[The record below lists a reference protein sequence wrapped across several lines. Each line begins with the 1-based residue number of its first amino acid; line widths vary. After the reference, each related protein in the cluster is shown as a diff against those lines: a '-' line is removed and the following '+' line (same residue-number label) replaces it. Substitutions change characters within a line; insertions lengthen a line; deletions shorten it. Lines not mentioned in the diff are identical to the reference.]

1 MSNNQRLLAIGDIH
15 GCLDELTSLIQMVSP
30 EPSDTLVFL
39 GDYVNRGPDSKGV
52 VEYLLD
58 LQKEFQAVFLLG
70 NHDKMFLDYID
81 RQAPSFMLNGG
92 AETLNSYSPDSPFQI
107 PDSHLSFFRK
117 LQPLHET
124 DDFIFVHAGL
134 RPQVS
139 LQDQKINDLLWIRDE
154 FLNSDYDWGKT
165 IVYGHTISPKPV
177 ISPKRIG
184 IDTGCSFSFEQ
195 LKGQLTCMNVMNLDV
210 WTV

>member
-15 GCLDELTSLIQMVSP
+15 GCLDELTSLIQMVPP

-81 RQAPSFMLNGG
+81 RQASSFMLNDG
-92 AETLNSYSPDSPFQI
+92 AETLNS
-107 PDSHLSFFRK
+107 
-117 LQPLHET
+117 
-124 DDFIFVHAGL
+124 
-134 RPQVS
+134 
-139 LQDQKINDLLWIRDE
+139 
-154 FLNSDYDWGKT
+154 
-165 IVYGHTISPKPV
+165 
-177 ISPKRIG
+177 
-184 IDTGCSFSFEQ
+184 
-195 LKGQLTCMNVMNLDV
+195 
-210 WTV
+210 